1 MENIRLLW
9 SRFIGDDCTVNY
21 RTPLESKVIHKYPLP
36 ILHDP
41 SGVEQSTANIRFTD
55 ALLYLQPRGAAYLYS
70 ITGET
75 FDSDGVALL
84 GTIIL

>member
-9 SRFIGDDCTVNY
+9 SRFVREDGTVNY
-21 RTPLESKVIHKYPLP
+21 RNPLESKIIHKYPISVAP
-36 ILHDP
+36 DP
-41 SGVEQSTANIRFTD
+41 SGAEQNTPNIRFTD
-55 ALLYLQPRGAAYLYS
+55 ALLYLQPRGATHLYS

-75 FDSDGVALL
+75 FDSYGVALL